1 MVAVPVL
8 LHRSVGGGLEVSS
21 STVSRVEEMS
31 TTECS
36 DLGEEF
42 WLPEEFL
49 DDDFFSEE
57 EKAAVAARSESD
69 EEDSLA
75 GLSRRLAGLLGDDG
89 ERKPPTAAKV
99 GFLSHAWDC
108 WFFFRLFLY
117 ASVPGFL
124 IARSCV

>member
-1 MVAVPVL
+1 
-8 LHRSVGGGLEVSS
+8 
-21 STVSRVEEMS
+21 MS

-89 ERKPPTAAKV
+89 GRKPLTAAKV
-99 GFLSHAWDC
+99 GFLSLHAYGIAGSRSDC
-108 WFFFRLFLY
+108 CCTRG
-117 ASVPGFL
+117 PEFL
-124 IARSCV
+124 IARAFLCSRRR

>member
-1 MVAVPVL
+1 
-8 LHRSVGGGLEVSS
+8 
-21 STVSRVEEMS
+21 MS
-31 TTECS
+31 TECS

-69 EEDSLA
+69 EEDSLG

-89 ERKPPTAAKV
+89 ERKTPAKV
-99 GFLSHAWDC
+99 GFVVACMVLFGSFFAVLPLSG
-108 WFFFRLFLY
+108 RTPEL
-117 ASVPGFL
+117 L
-124 IARSCV
+124 IAIYCAAGRCDGWVAAVDVVRAAQVRPGEP

>member
-1 MVAVPVL
+1 
-8 LHRSVGGGLEVSS
+8 
-21 STVSRVEEMS
+21 MS

-75 GLSRRLAGLLGDDG
+75 GLSRRLAGLLGGLDDRL
-89 ERKPPTAAKV
+89 ERGVLTREAV
-99 GFLSHAWDC
+99 SLHAYGIC
-108 WFFFRLFLY
+108 WFSF
-117 ASVPGFL
+117 
-124 IARSCV
+124 

>member
-1 MVAVPVL
+1 MVARRWSAEVPGAVC
-8 LHRSVGGGLEVSS
+8 VCVCAPPPAGGGPEAS

-36 DLGEEF
+36 DLGEEL

-99 GFLSHAWDC
+99 S
-108 WFFFRLFLY
+108 FRCMHGIV
-117 ASVPGFL
+117 ASF
-124 IARSCV
+124 

>member
-1 MVAVPVL
+1 
-8 LHRSVGGGLEVSS
+8 
-21 STVSRVEEMS
+21 MS
-31 TTECS
+31 TECS
-36 DLGEEF
+36 DLGDEF

-89 ERKPPTAAKV
+89 DRKPPTAKV
-99 GFLSHAWDC
+99 ASLLSACTGSLCSAALRCAALRLRVASRGGISDPAFLLCGSRRRW
-108 WFFFRLFLY
+108 R
-117 ASVPGFL
+117 
-124 IARSCV
+124 